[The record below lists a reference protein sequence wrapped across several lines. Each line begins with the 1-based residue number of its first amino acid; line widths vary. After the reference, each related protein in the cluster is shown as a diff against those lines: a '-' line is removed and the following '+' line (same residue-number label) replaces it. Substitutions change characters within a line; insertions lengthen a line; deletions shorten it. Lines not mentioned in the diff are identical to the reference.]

1 MPQAGTGSGAALAT
15 DALEVLKRVVA
26 GRDAAA
32 ALGPAALRLAA
43 RACTASALGPL
54 VPPVERALAAA
65 CAALHD
71 RLHTGSW
78 HLTHPATRSAFA
90 AASAMHAAWLWA
102 AGLEAHALRVGDVG
116 LMLGGPDAVPGF
128 PEAMDALHALVLS
141 AGPGAASCDSA
152 RRKRPRCRSLQPAER
167 GPKRVAAAAEFAVAP
182 AAAVLSGAAAPPPEP
197 ADSARS
203 PVWLTGDEY
212 LGAKAL
218 RDALGAGAAEVDA
231 IDAGDVAA
239 GFERGWYRPGL
250 PVVIGRGLLEHW
262 PARGACGA
270 ARSWRNGRRLW
281 QCLAERSVPV
291 EVGSSYMADDW
302 GQGLMRGGAFLEEA
316 FESVCAALRAG
327 ALLRSGGAGP
337 AGRGG
342 GTSAHD
348 GGGGDSDACGD
359 CGGGASSPAGCADPP
374 SQAGAAAPASGA
386 PAWLPA
392 GVGFAG
398 RRRTLYLAQH
408 QLLDQIPSLRAD
420 VSVPE
425 LCSLSRQDDAPREPP
440 QAGGTSDARGDC
452 ASGSNT
458 EPGVPAADS
467 EARTAGACQAAAPRI
482 NVWIGPAGTVSDL
495 HTDPMDNLLCQV
507 VGSKRVLLLAPAQG
521 ARLQAHEGPMAN
533 TATADPEAA
542 EVAATLAQQGATLL
556 SAVVGPGEVLF
567 IPKGW
572 WHHVRSLTPS
582 ISLSFWWS

>member
-1 MPQAGTGSGAALAT
+1 
-15 DALEVLKRVVA
+15 
-26 GRDAAA
+26 
-32 ALGPAALRLAA
+32 
-43 RACTASALGPL
+43 
-54 VPPVERALAAA
+54 
-65 CAALHD
+65 
-71 RLHTGSW
+71 
-78 HLTHPATRSAFA
+78 
-90 AASAMHAAWLWA
+90 MHAAWLWA

-152 RRKRPRCRSLQPAER
+152 CRKRPRCRSLQPAER
-167 GPKRVAAAAEFAVAP
+167 GPKRVAAAAEFAAAP

-316 FESVCAALRAG
+316 FES
-327 ALLRSGGAGP
+327 
-337 AGRGG
+337 
-342 GTSAHD
+342 
-348 GGGGDSDACGD
+348 
-359 CGGGASSPAGCADPP
+359 
-374 SQAGAAAPASGA
+374 
-386 PAWLPA
+386 
-392 GVGFAG
+392 
-398 RRRTLYLAQH
+398 H

-482 NVWIGPAGTVSDL
+482 NVWIGPAGT
-495 HTDPMDNLLCQV
+495 
-507 VGSKRVLLLAPAQG
+507 
-521 ARLQAHEGPMAN
+521 
-533 TATADPEAA
+533 
-542 EVAATLAQQGATLL
+542 QGATLL